1 MATPVFERRKLS
13 GWGRCPAEFCHL
25 FEPKNSSDVSALL
38 KSGNQ
43 PSYIS
48 RGLGRSYG
56 DAALNREA
64 GVIRHTQLRRLLS
77 FDKEKGLLECEAGTS
92 FAEIIHRFLPQ
103 GYFLPVTPG
112 TKFVSVGGAIAA
124 DVHGKNHHRD
134 GSLANFVAGLD
145 LLTATGEILHCSP
158 ATNREVF
165 WATVGG
171 MGLTGIILS
180 AQIQLRRVE
189 TAWLRVDYQKAT
201 RLEEALEVMAATD
214 KNYQYSVAWID
225 CLARGRSLG
234 RSILMRG
241 NHATAEEARS
251 NFRDLLEPSSTPRFK
266 AWFDLPSFTLNS
278 FSIRAF
284 NSLYYRLH
292 RDATNR
298 LVHFEKFFYPLD
310 VIEDW
315 NRFYGRR
322 GFVQYQA
329 VLPLDGGN
337 KALSLLLGRLAASR
351 RASFLAV
358 LKRFGRG
365 NEGLL
370 SFPMEGYTLSLDIPA
385 ANGLEP
391 FLHEMDRVVVA
402 HGGRIY
408 LAKDALQKPETFTAG
423 YPRLH
428 QFQEIRRA
436 LDPKGVF
443 CSSLARR
450 LGLGYAG

>member
-1 MATPVFERRKLS
+1 MANLAFERQKLS
-13 GWGRCPAEFCHL
+13 GWGRYPAELCNV
-25 FEPKNSSDVSALL
+25 FEPENPSHISCLL
-38 KSGNQ
+38 KSGNE

-56 DAALNREA
+56 DAAMNHEG
-64 GVIRHTQLRRLLS
+64 GVIRSTRLHRFLS
-77 FDKEKGLLECEAGTS
+77 FDREKALLECEAGAS
-92 FAEIIHRFLPQ
+92 FQEIIQRFLPE
-103 GYFLPVTPG
+103 GYFLSVTPG

-134 GSLANFVAGLD
+134 GSLANFIARLD
-145 LLTATGEILHCSP
+145 LLTAEGEILQCSP
-158 ATNREVF
+158 AMNRDVF

-171 MGLTGIILS
+171 MGLTGVILK
-180 AQIQLRRVE
+180 AQMQLRRVE
-189 TAWLRVDYQKAT
+189 TAWLRVDYQKAR
-201 RLEEALEVMAATD
+201 RLEEALEAMAATD
-214 KNYQYSVAWID
+214 ERYQYSVAWID
-225 CLARGRSLG
+225 CLARGQSLG

-241 NHATAEEARS
+241 NHATADQVGPR
-251 NFRDLLEPSSTPRFK
+251 FRNLLKPPPAPRFK
-266 AWFDLPSFTLNS
+266 AHFDLPSFTLNS
-278 FSIRAF
+278 FSVRAF

-292 RDATNR
+292 SDASDR
-298 LVHFEKFFYPLD
+298 LVHLEKFFYPLD
-310 VIEDW
+310 AIEAW

-329 VLPLDGGN
+329 ALPLNGGN
-337 KALSLLLGRLAASR
+337 KALSLLLGRLAESR

-391 FLHEMDRVVVA
+391 FLHELDRIVVA
-402 HGGRIY
+402 CGGRIY
-408 LAKDALQKPETFTAG
+408 LAKDAVQKPETFTAG
-423 YPRLH
+423 YPRLR
-428 QFQEIRRA
+428 QFQVIRRE
-436 LDPKGVF
+436 LDPTGVF